1 MSLFLQRSHYCHVN
15 EKLSETA
22 TKSCK
27 YKYAYSDLACRCF
40 CTADIADASV
50 FHNKREK
57 PLTSEEAA
65 LITSFPSSDMILD
78 AVLILFPSLKL
89 ILVCASVIRAINP
102 LFQY

>member
-1 MSLFLQRSHYCHVN
+1 MKNYQKQLL
-15 EKLSETA
+15 
-22 TKSCK
+22 K
-27 YKYAYSDLACRCF
+27 YKYAYSDFACRCF

>member
-1 MSLFLQRSHYCHVN
+1 MKNYQKQLL
-15 EKLSETA
+15 
-22 TKSCK
+22 K
-27 YKYAYSDLACRCF
+27 YKYAYSDFACRCF

-78 AVLILFPSLKL
+78 AVLISFPSLKL